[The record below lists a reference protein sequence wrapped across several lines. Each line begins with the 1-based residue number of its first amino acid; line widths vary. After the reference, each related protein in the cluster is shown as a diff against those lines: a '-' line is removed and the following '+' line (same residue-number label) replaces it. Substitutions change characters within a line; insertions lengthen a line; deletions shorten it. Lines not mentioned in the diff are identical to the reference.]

1 MGVLVSKAITTSIEV
16 KMTDSIVLA
25 SASPRR
31 KELLN
36 QIGIEH
42 TVCAVDIDETPL
54 PNESPIDL
62 VSRLA
67 REKAIAAQRYLNF
80 PSKTILAADTII
92 EFQGLAIGKPK
103 NESDAI
109 ATLLSLSNQCHR
121 VSTGFCLLKSNNE
134 YSEVVTSEIQFGEI
148 SECQAKAY
156 WQTGE
161 PKDKAGSY
169 AIQGQGAIFV
179 SRILGSYSGVV
190 GLPLFECRQALT
202 QFGVE
207 V

>member
-1 MGVLVSKAITTSIEV
+1 
-16 KMTDSIVLA
+16 MTDSIVLA

-36 QIGIEH
+36 QIGIKH
-42 TVCAVDIDETPL
+42 IVCVADIDETPM
-54 PNESPIDL
+54 PNETPTEL
-62 VSRLA
+62 VSRLS
-67 REKAIAAQRYLNF
+67 REKALAVQSHLNL
-80 PSKTILAADTII
+80 PNKIILAADTII
-92 EFQGLAIGKPK
+92 EFQGTAIGKPK

-109 ATLLSLSNQCHR
+109 KTLLSLSNQCHH
-121 VSTGFCLLKSNNE
+121 VSTGFCLLNGDKE
-134 YSEVVTSEIQFGEI
+134 HTEVVTSEIQFGEI
-148 SECQAKAY
+148 TESQARTY

-161 PKDKAGSY
+161 PRDKAGSY
-169 AIQGQGAIFV
+169 AIQGVGAMFV

-202 QFGVE
+202 QFGVD